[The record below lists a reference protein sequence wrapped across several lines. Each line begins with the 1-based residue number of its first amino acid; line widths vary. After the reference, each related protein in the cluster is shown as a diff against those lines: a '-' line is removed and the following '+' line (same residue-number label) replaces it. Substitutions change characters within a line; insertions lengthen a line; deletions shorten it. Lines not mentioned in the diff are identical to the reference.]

1 MTGSRPDETTGT
13 HEALLRTRA
22 LTIIIVSV
30 IPMLLISGLIL
41 YQFHRP
47 YREKAYAHL
56 ETLVKKHKQNIDR
69 FLREK
74 SGDIQ
79 YLARTFSFEE
89 MGREAF
95 LQDRLEALQRVF
107 DNAFVDLGVIND
119 RGVQVAYAGP
129 FKLGRALYLD
139 ADWFQQAMR
148 CEVVISD
155 VFLGLRG
162 LPHFIVAVRENQ
174 SGNPWILRSTIDF
187 VAFNDL
193 VENIRIGKTGFAFI
207 LNRNGEFQTKPPLEV
222 SLEEIPYAEFMEQRQ
237 AAEDPDRVYIAERED
252 EQGNESLYVGTF
264 LKGGDW
270 LLMYRQKT
278 SDAFA
283 DFQRTVR
290 VTLAM
295 LALGI
300 LGVVSTSFIVS
311 RRMAVRFAQVDR
323 EKQMMNEQI
332 VETGKLA
339 SVGELAAG
347 IAHEINNPVAIMVEE
362 AGWIED
368 LLEEEEFHEG
378 KNLEEFHRSLE
389 QIRTQGLRCKEITH
403 KLLSFARKTESRIK
417 DVQLNRILEEL
428 VSLSQQRAKYS
439 KVTVETSLQP
449 DLPLVR
455 ASETEMQQVFL
466 NLINNAIDAM
476 EKEGG
481 TLFIRSRRRNG
492 SVVVDVVDTGPG
504 IPQSNLGRIFD
515 PFYTTKTVGKGT
527 GLGLS
532 ICYGIVKKMGGDI
545 QVESR
550 VGSGTEFHISL
561 PLPESVSD
569 LGQAPP
575 GGGSEPVAQ
584 GT

>member
-1 MTGSRPDETTGT
+1 MMERRPEETAPD
-13 HEALLRTRA
+13 HDALLRTRA
-22 LTIIIVSV
+22 LTIIVVSV

-41 YQFHRP
+41 YQFHRS

-56 ETLVKKHKQNIDR
+56 ETLVKKHKQNIDS

-74 SGDIQ
+74 SGDIRF
-79 YLARTFSFEE
+79 LARTFSFEE
-89 MGREAF
+89 ISRESF
-95 LQDRLEALQRVF
+95 LEDRLESLQNEF
-107 DNAFVDLGVIND
+107 DNVFVDLGVINAQ
-119 RGVQVAYAGP
+119 GIQVAYAGP

-139 ADWFQQAMR
+139 AGWFLEAMKR
-148 CEVVISD
+148 DVVISD

-174 SGNPWILRSTIDF
+174 DGESWILRSTIDF

-193 VENIRIGKTGFAFI
+193 VESIRIGKTGFAFI
-207 LNRNGEFQTKPPLEV
+207 LNRNGEFQTKPPVDV
-222 SLEEIPYAEFMEQRQ
+222 SLEDTPYAEFLERRRS
-237 AAEDPDRVYIAERED
+237 DSKKDRIYIAERKG
-252 EQGNESLYVGTF
+252 EQDNDALYVGTF

-368 LLEEEEFHEG
+368 LLEEEEFREG

-403 KLLSFARKTESRIK
+403 KLLSFARKTESRIRE
-417 DVQLNRILEEL
+417 VQLNEVLEEL
-428 VSLSQQRAKYS
+428 VALSEQRARYS
-439 KVTVETSLQP
+439 KVTVEASLQP
-449 DLPLVR
+449 DLPPIQ
-455 ASETEMQQVFL
+455 ASETEIQQVFL

-481 TLFIRSRRRNG
+481 TLFIRSRKRNG

-504 IPQSNLGRIFD
+504 IPQANLARIFD
-515 PFYTTKTVGKGT
+515 PFYTTKPVGQGT

-550 VGSGTEFHISL
+550 MGSGTEFHITL

-569 LGQAPP
+569 AAEGQPEGRP
-575 GGGSEPVAQ
+575 EPVAR
-584 GT
+584 GS